1 MKTHGTALRQET
13 VSIGSDGNPVTK
25 NVPYQVMKTKGLN
38 NIDKDI
44 RDIRIN
50 INIDS
55 YGYLDIEEARQGRNG
70 EWLSHDIEVKGRDYN
85 SRAVNET
92 TSIRSRKADPDKQTE
107 AYEKAEKNEFAVEDG
122 IQYDEMY
129 LAEHAD
135 EIIQSL
141 VDKGYQ
147 RPEAVDIF
155 NYMIGEENLS
165 LEQAEERV
173 NKEIGEKSKE
183 KDIDI
188 QGDDEEGNAEKA
200 KISTAERQPGGRDM
214 GEEAY
219 ERLENRGRM

>member
-13 VSIGSDGNPVTK
+13 VSIGNDGNPVTK

-92 TSIRSRKADPDKQTE
+92 TSIRSREADPDKQTE
-107 AYEKAEKNEFAVEDG
+107 AYEKAKENEFAVEDG
-122 IQYDEMY
+122 IQYDEMF
-129 LAEHAD
+129 LAEHAE
-135 EIIQSL
+135 EIVQSL
-141 VDKGYQ
+141 IDEGYQ
-147 RPEAVDIF
+147 KPEAVDIF

-165 LEQAEERV
+165 LEEAKERV

-183 KDIDI
+183 K
-188 QGDDEEGNAEKA
+188 EEGNVENEGRA
-200 KISTAERQPGGRDM
+200 QGGRDM

-219 ERLENRGRM
+219 ERLESRGRI

>member
-1 MKTHGTALRQET
+1 MKIHGTALRQET
-13 VSIGSDGNPVTK
+13 VSIGNDGNPVTK
-25 NVPYQVMKTKGLN
+25 NVPYQVMKTKDLN

-55 YGYLDIEEARQGRNG
+55 YGYLDIEEARQGKNG

-107 AYEKAEKNEFAVEDG
+107 SYEKAEKNEFALQDG

-129 LAEHAD
+129 LAGHAE
-135 EIIQSL
+135 EIVQAL
-141 VDKGYQ
+141 VDEGYQ
-147 RPEAVDIF
+147 KKEAANIF

-165 LEQAEERV
+165 MQEAKARV
-173 NKEIGEKSKE
+173 NKEIEGRSKE
-183 KDIDI
+183 NEKAGVDQSMDLD
-188 QGDDEEGNAEKA
+188 DDELQR
-200 KISTAERQPGGRDM
+200 TPGGD
-214 GEEAY
+214 AY
-219 ERLENRGRM
+219 ERRFNI